1 MKKLIICIAL
11 LLLCSTSAFAEH
23 NGITP
28 DEKQLPIVCGD
39 TEHVIENIKKKYNE
53 EIVMLAAG
61 VNAAKHDLFHSLW
74 INNGTGTWSFLAV
87 NKNMGVTCIISSGK
101 NLKMM
106 FPSSRI

>member
-1 MKKLIICIAL
+1 MKKLIIGIA
-11 LLLCSTSAFAEH
+11 LLCSTSAFAEH
-23 NGITP
+23 NGISP

-74 INNGTGTWSFLAV
+74 INNGTGTWSFLAI
-87 NKNMGVTCIISSGK
+87 NKNMGVTCVISSGDK
-101 NLKMM
+101 LQMQ
-106 FPSSRI
+106 FPGTGI